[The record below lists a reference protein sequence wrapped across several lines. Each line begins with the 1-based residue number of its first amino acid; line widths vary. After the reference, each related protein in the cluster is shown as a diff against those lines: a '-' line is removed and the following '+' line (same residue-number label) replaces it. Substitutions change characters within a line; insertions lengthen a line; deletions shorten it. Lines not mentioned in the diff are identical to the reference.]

1 MAGDLSFQFFLRQD
15 YLFASFINHQKMN
28 ILEQLH
34 FKDDK
39 PATLL
44 LKSTDKQHIITI
56 GLKKGQILKKHFSAT
71 PALIVV
77 LKGLI
82 AFEMEGN
89 TTEISELN
97 TFDIPPTV
105 PHEVTG
111 LEESIFLL
119 IKEKA

>member
-1 MAGDLSFQFFLRQD
+1 
-15 YLFASFINHQKMN
+15 MN
-28 ILEQLH
+28 ILEQIQ
-34 FKDDK
+34 FNNDK

-44 LKSTDKQHIITI
+44 LKNTDKQHIMAI
-56 GLKKGQILKKHFSAT
+56 GLKKGQMLKKHFSAT

-82 AFEMEGN
+82 AFEMEST
-89 TTEISELN
+89 TTEIPEFN

-111 LEESIFLL
+111 LEENVFLL

>member
-1 MAGDLSFQFFLRQD
+1 
-15 YLFASFINHQKMN
+15 MN
-28 ILEQLH
+28 ILEQIQ
-34 FKDDK
+34 FNDDK

-44 LKSTDKQHIITI
+44 LKNSDKQHIMAI
-56 GLKKGQILKKHFSAT
+56 GLKKGQQLKKHFSTT

-82 AFEMEGN
+82 TFEMEGT
-89 TTEISELN
+89 TTEIPELSM
-97 TFDIPPTV
+97 FDIPPTV